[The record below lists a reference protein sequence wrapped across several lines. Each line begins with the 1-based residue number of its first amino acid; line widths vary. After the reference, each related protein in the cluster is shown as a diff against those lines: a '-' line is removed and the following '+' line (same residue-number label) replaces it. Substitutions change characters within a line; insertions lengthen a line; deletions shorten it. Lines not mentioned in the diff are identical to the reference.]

1 MFSREAFKN
10 KKFLVTG
17 ASSGLGRE
25 LSIFLSKLGA
35 LIYITAQ
42 DKSRIKKTFRL
53 LSGDGHRWKSSN
65 LSILDDIEELMSD
78 VYSNFGQLD
87 GFVHCAG
94 IQHTLPLQMISE
106 DSYDKIFNINTKSAL
121 FLSREF
127 RKRGR
132 YNPSGSSIVFL
143 SSAAALS
150 GESGISEYSA
160 SKLALQGISR
170 SLASELS
177 RQKIRVNCIAPG
189 VVKTEMTNKFLD
201 AITSEQFSQIEDRH
215 LLGLG
220 EVGDVI
226 GPIAFLLS
234 DDARW
239 ITGVNLSVD
248 GGYTLG

>member
-1 MFSREAFKN
+1 MFSREAFKG

-17 ASSGLGRE
+17 ASSGIGRE
-25 LSIFLSKLGA
+25 LSIFLSNLGA
-35 LIYITAQ
+35 FVYITAR
-42 DKSRIKKTFRL
+42 DKIRLKETFGL
-53 LSGDGHRWKSSN
+53 LSGDGHKWYSAD
-65 LSILDDIEELMSD
+65 LSISDEIVELMNSAYSD
-78 VYSNFGQLD
+78 FGQLD
-87 GFVHCAG
+87 GLIHCAG
-94 IQHTLPLQMISE
+94 VQHTLPLQMISE

-127 RKRGR
+127 RRKGR
-132 YNPSGSSIVFL
+132 YNPNGSSIVFL

-189 VVKTEMTNKFLD
+189 VVKTGMTDKFLSSL
-201 AITSEQFSQIEDRH
+201 TSEQFFQIEGRH

-220 EVGDVI
+220 EVNDVLD
-226 GPIAFLLS
+226 PIAFLLS
-234 DDARW
+234 DGAKW

-248 GGYTLG
+248 GGYILG